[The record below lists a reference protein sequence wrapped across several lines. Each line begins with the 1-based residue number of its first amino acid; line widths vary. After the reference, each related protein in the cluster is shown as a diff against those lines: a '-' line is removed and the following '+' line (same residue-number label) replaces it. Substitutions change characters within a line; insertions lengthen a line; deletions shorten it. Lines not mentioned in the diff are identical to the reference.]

1 MIKII
6 LILLLIIIYYKVNNE
21 KYLEISNK
29 KINKNLKLI
38 HIGKCGGSTIRK
50 LVKNKVSQYH
60 LNRNYKDNE
69 NYIIWLRNPIKRFVS
84 AFYYQYDL
92 INTNTRNLEIK
103 KLTLKNSLGPNK
115 IKRKISQGF
124 TYTKR
129 FDYLMNYFKT
139 PNNLA
144 ESITSKNT
152 KIKKLALELM
162 NSQIEHIY
170 KGIGWYLNNGD
181 FIDKKYNNIK
191 FVGTLENMEDDL
203 KRLGKFLNIKITNK
217 LILRE
222 NKNKHNK
229 LLSPKAIKNILNFY
243 KHTDYK
249 ALQKLVEYNYI
260 TKELFEEYHY
270 YNL

>member
-1 MIKII
+1 
-6 LILLLIIIYYKVNNE
+6 
-21 KYLEISNK
+21 
-29 KINKNLKLI
+29 
-38 HIGKCGGSTIRK
+38 
-50 LVKNKVSQYH
+50 
-60 LNRNYKDNE
+60 
-69 NYIIWLRNPIKRFVS
+69 
-84 AFYYQYDL
+84 
-92 INTNTRNLEIK
+92 
-103 KLTLKNSLGPNK
+103 
-115 IKRKISQGF
+115 
-124 TYTKR
+124 
-129 FDYLMNYFKT
+129 
-139 PNNLA
+139 
-144 ESITSKNT
+144 
-152 KIKKLALELM
+152 M

-170 KGIGWYLNNGD
+170 KGIGWYLYNGD

-203 KRLGKFLNIKITNK
+203 KRLGKFLNIKINNK
-217 LILRE
+217 LIIRE